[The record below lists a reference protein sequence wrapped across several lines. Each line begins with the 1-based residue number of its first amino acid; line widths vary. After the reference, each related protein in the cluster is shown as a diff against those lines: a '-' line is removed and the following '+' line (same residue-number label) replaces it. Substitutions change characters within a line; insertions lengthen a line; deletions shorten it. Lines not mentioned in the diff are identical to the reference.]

1 MDLTD
6 ITGTGKLVLTGDLQ
20 IDSLNYLCLTEEA
33 QAATTNQIACDL
45 VQLHQLDETERH
57 LTAQRPRK
65 ADSQSPEEEL
75 KRQLLSVQ
83 QIAKDLIELQAMLAS
98 MGNFYTLSFLEKY
111 YKKWALPVLIFYL
124 QEIKKLFHIS

>member
-33 QAATTNQIACDL
+33 Q
-45 VQLHQLDETERH
+45 
-57 LTAQRPRK
+57 
-65 ADSQSPEEEL
+65 EL

-111 YKKWALPVLIFYL
+111 YKK
-124 QEIKKLFHIS
+124 

>member
-111 YKKWALPVLIFYL
+111 YKKWAL
-124 QEIKKLFHIS
+124 QC

>member
-20 IDSLNYLCLTEEA
+20 IDSLNYLCLTEAA
-33 QAATTNQIACDL
+33 QVATTNQIANDL
-45 VQLHQLDETERH
+45 VQLHQLDESEKLLATQNQAK
-57 LTAQRPRK
+57 TK
-65 ADSQSPEEEL
+65 SQTSQEEDL
-75 KRQLLSVQ
+75 KRQFLSVQ

-111 YKKWALPVLIFYL
+111 YKK
-124 QEIKKLFHIS
+124 